1 MMEFEEFCDYMKDHI
16 LEHFPEEYQDRTVR
30 IDHYKVEGRE
40 ETLLVISQPG
50 YRFKPVV
57 KMDPAYEIY
66 QKGAFVEPLCKRFAE
81 LCVNSMKNQ
90 EALGKDA
97 DSIVEFARVK
107 DQIYLCA
114 MGVTRHK
121 EMLEDLPH
129 QVMGDMAVVCKI
141 YMTPDARITIPI
153 NKDLLKEYGITE
165 NRLFEI
171 ATKNSERDYPVTL
184 ESLEEVVKAMN
195 LGLELPT
202 PEENRLYI
210 LTNSERM
217 NGAAVLFYPGMCE
230 KLAEAFPDG
239 YYVLPSSTQECLIA
253 PMEGYHGSIADCG
266 EKLSAMIRE
275 INEERVSPEEQLSD
289 YAHVYDPT
297 EKKIVMC
304 KDFEARSIEHRPDRT
319 GR

>member
-1 MMEFEEFCDYMKDHI
+1 
-16 LEHFPEEYQDRTVR
+16 
-30 IDHYKVEGRE
+30 
-40 ETLLVISQPG
+40 
-50 YRFKPVV
+50 
-57 KMDPAYEIY
+57 
-66 QKGAFVEPLCKRFAE
+66 
-81 LCVNSMKNQ
+81 
-90 EALGKDA
+90 
-97 DSIVEFARVK
+97 
-107 DQIYLCA
+107 
-114 MGVTRHK
+114 
-121 EMLEDLPH
+121 
-129 QVMGDMAVVCKI
+129 
-141 YMTPDARITIPI
+141 
-153 NKDLLKEYGITE
+153 
-165 NRLFEI
+165 
-171 ATKNSERDYPVTL
+171 
-184 ESLEEVVKAMN
+184 MN

-289 YAHVYDPT
+289 YTHVYDQA

-304 KDFEARSIEHRPDRT
+304 KDFEARSIEHRPDRM

>member
-1 MMEFEEFCDYMKDHI
+1 
-16 LEHFPEEYQDRTVR
+16 
-30 IDHYKVEGRE
+30 
-40 ETLLVISQPG
+40 
-50 YRFKPVV
+50 
-57 KMDPAYEIY
+57 
-66 QKGAFVEPLCKRFAE
+66 
-81 LCVNSMKNQ
+81 MKNQ

-129 QVMGDMAVVCKI
+129 RVMGDMAVVCKI

-266 EKLSAMIRE
+266 EKLSAMIQE